1 MRKANISDNDIFVNV
16 AFDCKDNVQSEYRY
30 NLSLYGAYEL
40 EDLTE
45 SEVREIIDALTSALQ
60 LTQGKQEG
68 GAQ

>member
-1 MRKANISDNDIFVNV
+1 MKKANVSDNDIYVNV
-16 AFDCKDNVQSEYRY
+16 NFDCKDNVQSEYRY

-45 SEVREIIDALTSALQ
+45 SEVREIIGALSSALQ
-60 LTQGKQEG
+60 LTQKEQKG